1 MSKLPT
7 LQKIQFESNQW
18 TVYFMELFFIVVRLK
33 QMVVIVKR
41 KRFEIIWN
49 IQFQKRKRRILTLN
63 PSMPVLITTR
73 ELRTKKDAFLSVFKK
88 EKN

>member
-41 KRFEIIWN
+41 KGLKLYGISN
-49 IQFQKRKRRILTLN
+49 
-63 PSMPVLITTR
+63 
-73 ELRTKKDAFLSVFKK
+73 FKN
-88 EKN
+88 ESEES